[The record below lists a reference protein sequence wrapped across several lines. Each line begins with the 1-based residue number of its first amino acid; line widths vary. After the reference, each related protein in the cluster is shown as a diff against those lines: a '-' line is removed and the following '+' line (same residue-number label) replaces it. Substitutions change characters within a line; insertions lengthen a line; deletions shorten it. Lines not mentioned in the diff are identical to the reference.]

1 MGREVGGRSKRKE
14 THVYLWL
21 IHADVWQKPTQ
32 YCKAIILQLKIN
44 KFFKNNNK
52 KRSSP
57 MSVMLPIGRQGIG
70 IFHNL
75 QAGEASSQRDEGT
88 LVSDS
93 SS

>member
-1 MGREVGGRSKRKE
+1 
-14 THVYLWL
+14 
-21 IHADVWQKPTQ
+21 
-32 YCKAIILQLKIN
+32 
-44 KFFKNNNK
+44 
-52 KRSSP
+52 